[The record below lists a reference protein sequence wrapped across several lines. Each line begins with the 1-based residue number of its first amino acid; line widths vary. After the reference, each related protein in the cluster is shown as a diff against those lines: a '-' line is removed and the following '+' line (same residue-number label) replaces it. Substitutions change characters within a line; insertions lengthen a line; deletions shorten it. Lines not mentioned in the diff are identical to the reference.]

1 MNGGTIFLTVFSYIV
16 GGIMLWSNL
25 KEYKEF
31 DTKLQ
36 IELKRKKYECYD
48 FGKILKGIYAA
59 IAVVGCVFAIYGY
72 IKADFTTSAIGVV
85 TAFLFVGQAFLTS
98 KRYRMYYD
106 DEAFVLGGERINY
119 KVISDVKELRFV
131 PFAFKRIVTF
141 NGKEYAVSS
150 GCLKV
155 IEQKKKELH
164 EKKKESKKKQT
175 VQ

>member
-1 MNGGTIFLTVFSYIV
+1 MNGGVIFLTVFSYVV

-31 DTKLQ
+31 RTKLQ

-48 FGKILKGIYAA
+48 FGKILKVIYALF
-59 IAVVGCVFAIYGY
+59 AVVGLVFAVYGY
-72 IKADFTTSAIGVV
+72 TTADFTTAAIGVV
-85 TAFLFVGQAFLTS
+85 TAFLFVGQAFLTN

-106 DEAFVLGGERINY
+106 DEAFVLGGERVNY

-141 NGKEYAVSS
+141 NAKEYAVSS

-155 IEQKKKELH
+155 IDQKKHELHDKKKEN
-164 EKKKESKKKQT
+164 KKKQT

>member
-1 MNGGTIFLTVFSYIV
+1 MNGGVIFLTVFSYIV
-16 GGIMLWSNL
+16 GGLMLWSNL

-48 FGKILKGIYAA
+48 FGKSLKVIYGL
-59 IAVVGCVFAIYGY
+59 IAVAGLAFAIYGY
-72 IKADFTTSAIGVV
+72 IKEDFTTSAIGVV
-85 TAFLFVGQAFLTS
+85 TAFLFVGQAFLTK

-106 DEAFVLGGERINY
+106 DEAFVLGGERINF
-119 KVISDVKELRFV
+119 KTISDIKELRFV
-131 PFAFKRIVTF
+131 PFAFKKVVTF

-150 GCLKV
+150 GCLKI
-155 IEQKKKELH
+155 IEQKKNELRD
-164 EKKKESKKKQT
+164 KKKESKKKQT

>member
-1 MNGGTIFLTVFSYIV
+1 MNGGVIFLTVFSYIV
-16 GGIMLWSNL
+16 GGVMLWSNL

-31 DTKLQ
+31 STKLQ

-48 FGKILKGIYAA
+48 FGKILKVIYALF
-59 IAVVGCVFAIYGY
+59 AVVGLVFAVYGY
-72 IKADFTTSAIGVV
+72 MKADFTTAAIGVV
-85 TAFLFVGQAFLTS
+85 TAFLFVGQAFLTN

-106 DEAFVLGGERINY
+106 NEAFVLGGERVNY

-131 PFAFKRIVTF
+131 PFSFKRIVTF
-141 NGKEYAVSS
+141 NAKEYAVSS

-155 IEQKKKELH
+155 IDQKKSELHDKKKEN
-164 EKKKESKKKQT
+164 KKKQT